1 MRGKLVIIYLFY
13 LILLLEATSRIYLS
27 VTQNVPFFAPQETIY
42 TFYPELRAIEA
53 SGTAASD
60 DYFDVLLLG
69 GSVLR
74 PEWGNV
80 PAALSRELLQKPGLK
95 IRIHNAAAQGH
106 TSRDSYFK
114 YRYLRHMSFDA
125 VFFYHGINETRTN
138 NCPPELFR
146 EDYSHYYQWY
156 SLLNLYDQ
164 HPEMRWLSFPYT
176 IRLGWLLW
184 QEEKNKTKKI
194 KPGRLNPQ
202 WLKYGNQVKSHLALQ
217 KNLQAIT
224 QIAGE
229 KQEKIFIGTFSYH
242 MPDNYSI
249 RKFQR
254 RQLDYGRHRSA
265 IELWGQPENVRL
277 ALLRHNEIIRQ
288 FTLQNPG
295 TTIIDLQA
303 TLPVGKTNFDDIC
316 HLTEKGSIAF
326 AKRIAEKLS
335 ISK

>member
-1 MRGKLVIIYLFY
+1 MRGKLVIVYLFY
-13 LILLLEATSRIYLS
+13 LLLLLEITSRVYLS
-27 VTQNVPFFAPQETIY
+27 VTQNVPFFAPQKTIY
-42 TFYPELRAIEA
+42 TFYPELHAIEA
-53 SGTAASD
+53 AGIEAAD

-80 PAALSRELLQKPGLK
+80 PTALKKQLSEMAGKK

-114 YRYLRHMSFDA
+114 YRHLQHIPFDA
-125 VFFYHGINETRTN
+125 VFFYHGINEVRTN
-138 NCPPELFR
+138 NCPPQLFR

-184 QEEKNKTKKI
+184 QEEKNRTKKI
-194 KPGRLNPQ
+194 EPGRLNPR
-202 WLKYGNQVKSHLALQ
+202 WLKYGSQVRSHLALQ
-217 KNLQAIT
+217 KNIQAIRE
-224 QIAGE
+224 IAKK
-229 KQEKIFIGTFSYH
+229 KQEKIFIGTFAYH
-242 MPDNYSI
+242 MPDNYTR

-265 IELWGQPENVRL
+265 IELWGLPENVRL
-277 ALLRHNEIIRQ
+277 ALFRHNEIIRQ
-288 FTLQNPG
+288 FTMQNPG
-295 TTIIDLQA
+295 TTLIDLQA
-303 TLPVGKTNFDDIC
+303 TMPPGKIYFDDIC
-316 HLTEKGSIAF
+316 HLTRKGSDTF
-326 AKRIAEKLS
+326 AKRIAKKLS
-335 ISK
+335 TLE